1 MKKNILLMLIV
12 INIAGCNGMPQPSTS
27 TDYVQ
32 AQGKVIVEKKDYT
45 MRIGDFEWKEGN
57 FEARKI
63 SETNIYDL
71 ADRFNTVEVEKGD
84 KIKIEI
90 EQNPSSII
98 VEQWNEDGTIV
109 AVELIGNEITLP
121 SKEGYYIYEVIVE
134 WNEGKINYVFDINIK

>member
-57 FEARKI
+57 FEAI
-63 SETNIYDL
+63 
-71 ADRFNTVEVEKGD
+71 
-84 KIKIEI
+84 
-90 EQNPSSII
+90 
-98 VEQWNEDGTIV
+98 
-109 AVELIGNEITLP
+109 
-121 SKEGYYIYEVIVE
+121 
-134 WNEGKINYVFDINIK
+134 